1 MLSSCIVVSIAF
13 LSTSAVI
20 QVDDSLK
27 EFINPLINEY
37 LRLLNRCILIVL
49 EGCDSYEL
57 GHPILINYLE
67 NILPIEGLD
76 RVVIYKA
83 RLSSLDKKFQA
94 LNNLSQASTTALTVI
109 EVARSRNELLSFD
122 EEL

>member
-94 LNNLSQASTTALTVI
+94 LNNLSQVSTTALTVI

>member
-57 GHPILINYLE
+57 GHPILISYLE
-67 NILPIEGLD
+67 NKLQIEGLD
-76 RVVIYKA
+76 RVVLYKA

-94 LNNLSQASTTALTVI
+94 LNNLSQVSTTALTVI

>member
-27 EFINPLINEY
+27 EFINPFINDY

-94 LNNLSQASTTALTVI
+94 LNNLSQVSTTALTVI
-109 EVARSRNELLSFD
+109 EVARSRNELLSID